1 MSKLSIIVAMDEYR
15 LIGNN
20 GKLPWHIPW
29 DLKYFKEKT
38 MFKNIVMGRNTYE
51 SIGKVLP
58 NRTNIVLTS
67 DLNFKAEGC
76 AVVNNIEDVLQYT
89 DKSDM
94 ESFIIGG
101 SSLYEQFIPLVDEM
115 YINMIQHTFKG
126 DSYFPSYDENDW
138 DIRTEE
144 TIEVTGDKT
153 VYKIKTKHLIKRIK
167 TQR

>member
-1 MSKLSIIVAMDEYR
+1 MSKLSIIVAMDENR
-15 LIGNN
+15 LIGYN

-76 AVVNNIEDVLQYT
+76 IVVNKIEDVLQYT

-115 YINMIQHTFKG
+115 HINLIQHTFKG
-126 DSYFPSYDENDW
+126 DSYFPSYDESDW

-144 TIEVTGDKT
+144 TVEVTGDKT
-153 VYKIKTKHLIKRIK
+153 VYKIKTKHLIKKIK

>member
-1 MSKLSIIVAMDEYR
+1 MSILSIIVAMDENR

-76 AVVNNIEDVLQYT
+76 IVVNSIDDVLQYA
-89 DKSDM
+89 DKSDR

-101 SSLYEQFIPLVDEM
+101 SSIYEQFIPLVDEM
-115 YINMIQHTFKG
+115 HINLIQHTFKG

-138 DIRTEE
+138 DIYTEE
-144 TIEVTGDKT
+144 TVEVTGDKT
-153 VYKIKTKHLIKRIK
+153 VYKINTKHLIKK
-167 TQR
+167 

>member
-1 MSKLSIIVAMDEYR
+1 MSKLSIIVAMDENR

-20 GKLPWHIPW
+20 GKLPWYIPW

-51 SIGKVLP
+51 SIGNVLP

-67 DLNFKAEGC
+67 DLNFKSEGC
-76 AVVNNIEDVLQYT
+76 IVVNNIEDVLQYI
-89 DKSDM
+89 DKSDI

-115 YINMIQHTFKG
+115 YINLIQHTFKG

-138 DIRTEE
+138 DICTEE
-144 TIEVTGDKT
+144 TVEVTGDKT
-153 VYKIKTKHLIKRIK
+153 VYKIKTKHLIKKIK